1 MQDQSTLLQLLDGE
15 VNGKSST
22 SSCICI
28 KFTYFSKI
36 IDLQLSLFSRLETG
50 MHLAEAALI
59 FNQPTVVQLPLR
71 GSYLYAPNSTMC
83 PNDDWTCYVHPL
95 TSCNES
101 HLLESNEW
109 REPYELTWFQKT
121 LKHAKQSDPYL
132 LKAWDEVIRD
142 LGGGSVRYGQ
152 RGLAMI
158 ARSYATR
165 PLPRMEKEVRSILGE
180 QDLMDNESL
189 DGCLAIHLRRSDNH
203 LFQGGGRPINF
214 LAPTVGLAEEILG
227 PIREGRKVLLL
238 SDTELDKEELD
249 SVAGTPLVML
259 HRFRGETERAY
270 ADHLPTKN
278 ATLEVAYIYAEQE
291 LLSKCNGF
299 VYQQGAFAG
308 LLWETMCRSHG
319 GWETCLEQV
328 TKVAMCDVCCDAHQ
342 MEIMAFNVSQQS
354 CRRGRDDVRIP
365 DWACPGVNFCL

>member
-1 MQDQSTLLQLLDGE
+1 
-15 VNGKSST
+15 
-22 SSCICI
+22 
-28 KFTYFSKI
+28 
-36 IDLQLSLFSRLETG
+36 

-59 FNQPTVVQLPLR
+59 FNQPTVVQLPDKSNR
-71 GSYLYAPNSTMC
+71 KGPYTYAPNSTMC

-109 REPYELTWFQKT
+109 REPYALTWLQKT
-121 LKHAKQSDPYL
+121 LEHAKQSNPYL
-132 LKAWDEVIRD
+132 RKVWDEVIRD
-142 LGGGSVRYGQ
+142 LGDGSVGAGQ

-189 DGCLAIHLRRSDNH
+189 DGCVAIHLRRSDNH
-203 LFQGGGRPINF
+203 LFQGGRPMND
-214 LAPTVGLAEEILG
+214 LASAVGLAEEIIG
-227 PIREGRKVLLL
+227 PIQEGRKVLLL
-238 SDTELDKEELD
+238 SDTELEKEELD

-259 HRFRGETERAY
+259 CRFRGAARRAY

-291 LLSKCNGF
+291 LLSKCSGF

-319 GWETCLEQV
+319 GWGACFEHV
-328 TKVAMCDVCCDAHQ
+328 SKAAICDVCCEAHQ
-342 MEIMAFNVSQQS
+342 QKNNVFNSSQQS
-354 CRRGRDDVRIP
+354 CRDGRGDVKIP
-365 DWACPGVNFCL
+365 DWACPGVIFC